1 MKRREFIALVS
12 GAAVVWPLATRA
24 ESPLP
29 VIGYLYIG
37 SQETSTH
44 IQIAFKQ
51 GLGEAGYFEGRNVV
65 IEYRWAH
72 NDYARLPELVA
83 ELIHMHVAVI
93 AAPSATS
100 AARAARAATST
111 IPIVFSGG
119 GDPVQAG
126 LVASINHPG
135 GNATGV
141 GGMTEELGVK
151 RLELLLD
158 LLPNAR
164 RFVLLANPATMDQ
177 LFVDK
182 LKAAAS
188 TSGGELEIQ
197 TAATPDEIDKVFA
210 MMTQKRTDAVLVNPD
225 TFFMNIRMQLAA
237 LAIRHALP
245 AIFPF
250 REDVQAGGLISYG
263 PSITDNARLAGVY
276 TGRILNGEKPADL
289 PVLQPTKFD
298 LAINLKTAKALGL
311 TVPNTLLV
319 QATEVIE

>member
-1 MKRREFIALVS
+1 MRRREFISVLG
-12 GAAVVWPLATRA
+12 GAATWPLVARA
-24 ESPLP
+24 EAPLP

-37 SQETSTH
+37 SPETSTH
-44 IQIAFKQ
+44 IQTAFRQ

-83 ELIHMHVAVI
+83 ELINMHVAVI

-100 AARAARAATST
+100 AARAAKAATST

-141 GGMTEELGVK
+141 GGMTAELGVK
-151 RLELLLD
+151 RLELLRD

-164 RFVLLANPATMDQ
+164 RFVLLANPATMNQ
-177 LFVDK
+177 LFFND
-182 LKAAAS
+182 LKAATS
-188 TSGGELEIQ
+188 TFGGEFEVQ
-197 TAATPDEIDKVFA
+197 TAATPDDIDKVFA
-210 MMTQKRTDAVLVNPD
+210 MMVQMRTDAVLVDPD
-225 TFFMNIRMQLAA
+225 TFFINSRVRLAA

-250 REDVQAGGLISYG
+250 REDAQAGGLMSYG
-263 PSITDNARLAGVY
+263 PSITDNARLAGAY
-276 TGRILNGEKPADL
+276 TGRVLKGEKPAEL

-311 TVPNTLLV
+311 TVPDSLLV

>member
-1 MKRREFIALVS
+1 MKRREFIAAL
-12 GAAVVWPLATRA
+12 GCAAAWPLAARA
-24 ESPLP
+24 EKPLP

-37 SQETSTH
+37 SPETSAH
-44 IQIAFKQ
+44 IQTAFKQ
-51 GLGEAGYFEGRNVV
+51 GLAETGYFEGRNVV

-72 NDYARLPELVA
+72 NEYARLPELVA

-100 AARAARAATST
+100 AARAAKAATST

-126 LVASINHPG
+126 LVASLNHPG

-141 GGMTEELGVK
+141 GGMTAELGVK
-151 RLELLLD
+151 RLELLRD

-164 RFVLLANPATMDQ
+164 RFVLLANPATMNQ
-177 LFVDK
+177 LFFDD

-188 TSGGELEIQ
+188 TFGGEFEIQ

-210 MMTQKRTDAVLVNPD
+210 MMVQKGTDAVLVDPN
-225 TFFMNIRMQLAA
+225 TFFIDSRMQLAA

-250 REDVQAGGLISYG
+250 REDAQAGGLMSYG

-276 TGRILNGEKPADL
+276 TGRVLKGEKPADL

-298 LAINLKTAKALGL
+298 LVINLRTAKTLGL
-311 TVPNTLLV
+311 DVPSSILV
-319 QATEVIE
+319 RADVIE